1 MSSHS
6 VTPESAAKIRK
17 GRCIGNRAY
26 EDRLMS
32 VPSLGALLHTQ
43 AAKLGDK
50 TYLIYRDQQ
59 LRESFSYKQFHEAV
73 CRTANFLVNDLG
85 LKPGERVSTVAYNHP
100 ATAIIYFATLLAG
113 GVIVPINVGEED
125 KRIAFIQEN
134 SDCRIVFVMHDLVER
149 YSSIQRPACIRHL
162 VQIGGNAATGWFDW
176 QKGIAQHK
184 PQFDCLDLAGPESEA
199 LIVYTSGTTGPPKG
213 VVLEHYNL
221 LSNVHAMAEWH
232 RFGAD
237 DRVMCVLPIHHVN
250 GFIVTM
256 ITPMY
261 VGGTMILNRKFQSQ
275 TYWEIIGEEQ
285 AACGSVVP
293 TLLQFLCDQ
302 AKDGKL
308 PTLPRLRY
316 LICGAGPLTVE
327 LAQRFEAQFGIRIIH
342 GYGLSETTSFNSF
355 LPIDQAS
362 EEHARWLG
370 GFGYPSI
377 GCPISCNEMSIH
389 DTQGR
394 DVAEGEKGEIVIRG
408 HDVMKYYL
416 GRPDANE
423 TTFAHNWF
431 RSGDEGFFRRD
442 AQGRRFFF
450 ISGRIKELIIRGGIN
465 ISPFEVDEVLNRI
478 PGVRS
483 AMAVGFDNKYYGEEV
498 GAYVVKATGMDL
510 SETEILR
517 FCRAHLPFYQC
528 PKVVVFGN
536 DFPVTS
542 TGKYKRNQL
551 KPLFAKYAEQQFRE
565 TKA

>member
-17 GRCIGNRAY
+17 ARCIGNRAY
-26 EDRLMS
+26 EDRLTT
-32 VPSLGALLHTQ
+32 VPSLGALLHSQT
-43 AAKLGDK
+43 AKLGDK
-50 TYLIYRDQQ
+50 TFLIYRDQQ
-59 LRESFSYKQFHEAV
+59 IRESYSYKQFHQAV

-149 YSSIQRPACIRHL
+149 YISIQRPACIRHL
-162 VQIGGNAATGWFDW
+162 IQIGGNAATGWLDW
-176 QKGIAQHK
+176 QKGIARHK
-184 PQFDCLDLAGPESEA
+184 PQFDRLDLAGPESEA

-221 LSNVHAMAEWH
+221 LSNVHAMAESL
-232 RFGAD
+232 RFTAD
-237 DRVMCVLPIHHVN
+237 ERVMCVLPIHHVN

-275 TYWEIIGEEQ
+275 TYWDIIRDEQ
-285 AACGSVVP
+285 ATCGSVVP
-293 TLLQFLCDQ
+293 TLLQFLCDA
-302 AKDGKL
+302 AKENKPSAL
-308 PTLPRLRY
+308 PHLRY

-327 LAQRFEAQFGIRIIH
+327 LAQRFEAQFRIRIVH
-342 GYGLSETTSFNSF
+342 GYGLSETTSFNCF
-355 LPIDQAS
+355 LPIDQAPS
-362 EEHARWLG
+362 EHARWLG
-370 GFGYPSI
+370 EFGYPSI

-389 DTQGR
+389 DSSGR
-394 DVAEGEKGEIVIRG
+394 AVAEGEKGEIVIRG

-423 TTFAHNWF
+423 TTFAFNWF

-442 AQGRRFFF
+442 AQGREFFF

-498 GAYVVKATGMDL
+498 GAYVVKATGMVL
-510 SETEILR
+510 SEAEILR
-517 FCRAHLPFYQC
+517 FCRSHLPYSQC

-551 KPLFAKYAEQQFRE
+551 KPLFSRYAEQQFRE
-565 TKA
+565 TKG